1 MLSRSLFL
9 RSVPVGLIVTM
20 LGLLATACAGA
31 PAPATAP
38 PQTTA
43 ASSTAVTAPPA
54 ASPASSPSAGPAAG
68 ASPAST
74 TASVAA
80 SPAVAG
86 SPVASPAES
95 PSAASAASPAAA
107 AVSSAVAAQKP
118 GDVFFPVKVAHAP
131 SLLFAPLYVAIE
143 KGYAAEQGLDISLE
157 TVTAGQDAMALTANH
172 QLDAVVAGFSVALF
186 NAVDRGLDIK
196 VVGSMGTQPKQGRAT
211 ALMVRKD
218 LLSGGQV
225 KEMKDLKGK
234 KVAVAGGNGSTGAY
248 LLATKLRDG
257 GLTLG
262 DVEIVNL
269 AFADQVQAF
278 KQGAIDAAIPPAPF
292 TEQIRQDGTADY
304 FGGVFTAGSSSV
316 GIIYGPSLL
325 KERNDVG
332 KRLMASLVKGSQAIQ
347 GDAIKSEENL
357 AIFSKYTR
365 IPVETLR
372 SMDPY
377 DFAPDLAPNV
387 QSLMDMQEVFIKEG
401 QLKLAAPLPPE
412 RWADDSFV
420 KAAR

>member
-1 MLSRSLFL
+1 MLSRSLTL
-9 RSVPVGLIVTM
+9 GLIATL
-20 LGLLATACAGA
+20 LGLLGAACAPSA
-31 PAPATAP
+31 PPAPTAP
-38 PQTTA
+38 TA
-43 ASSTAVTAPPA
+43 ASSTAVSAPPVSSPVSGPAASASPASAAAGPA
-54 ASPASSPSAGPAAG
+54 ASPAVTGSP
-68 ASPAST
+68 
-74 TASVAA
+74 AA
-80 SPAVAG
+80 SPVASTAA
-86 SPVASPAES
+86 SPVASPA
-95 PSAASAASPAAA
+95 ASPATA
-107 AVSSAVAAQKP
+107 AVSPAVAARKP
-118 GDVFFPVKVAHAP
+118 GDVFYPVKVAHAP

-143 KGYAAEQGLDISLE
+143 KGYVTEQGLDVTLE
-157 TVTAGQDAMALTANH
+157 TVTAGQDAMALTANS

-196 VVGSMGTQPKQGRAT
+196 VVGSMGAQPKQGRPT

-234 KVAVAGGNGSTGAY
+234 KIAIAGGNGSTGAY
-248 LLATKLRDG
+248 LLAIKLRDG

-269 AFADQVQAF
+269 AFPDQVQAF

-292 TEQIRQDGTADY
+292 TEQVRQDGTADY
-304 FGGVFTAGSSSV
+304 FGGPFTAGSSSV
-316 GIIYGPSLL
+316 GIVYGPTLL
-325 KERNDVG
+325 KDRPEVG
-332 KRLMASLVKGSQAIQ
+332 RRLMAALVKGSQAIQ
-347 GDAIKSEENL
+347 GDAIKREENL
-357 AIFSKYTR
+357 AIFSKYTK
-365 IPVETLR
+365 IPVETLK

-387 QSLMDMQEVFIKEG
+387 QSLMDMQDVFIKEG